1 MKTLSLFA
9 AFLFLLTGCSPEE
22 EYSYEEPQ
30 SEIVEK
36 FRTEGY
42 HEYHSKLNDIL
53 FAELNSLEN
62 DLLPTS
68 TLETIAILADKLKEE
83 KNTAGCYVI
92 EWESQQSDPQD
103 KNAIILEWNPKQGP
117 IIRMFTK
124 SSLVKQRLPS
134 NSY

>member
-1 MKTLSLFA
+1 MKTLLLFA
-9 AFLFLLTGCSPEE
+9 AFLFLLMSCSPDED
-22 EYSYEEPQ
+22 YSYEKQQ
-30 SEIVEK
+30 SVIVEK
-36 FRTEGY
+36 FRTDGY

-68 TLETIAILADKLKEE
+68 TLETIAVLADKVKEE

-92 EWESQQSDPQD
+92 EWGSQQSDPQD
-103 KNAIILEWNPKQGP
+103 KNAIILEWNTKQGV

-124 SSLVKQRLPS
+124 SSLVKQRLPL

>member
-1 MKTLSLFA
+1 MRTLFPFA
-9 AFLFLLTGCSPEE
+9 AFLFLLISCSPEE
-22 EYSYEEPQ
+22 EYSYEARQ

-36 FRTEGY
+36 FRTAGY
-42 HEYHSKLNDIL
+42 HEYHSKLNDLL

-92 EWESQQSDPQD
+92 EWESQQSDPHD
-103 KNAIILEWNPKQGP
+103 RNAIILEWNPKEEV
-117 IIRMFTK
+117 IIRMFMK
-124 SSLVKQRLPS
+124 SSLVRHRLPS